1 MAVREIDELYDV
13 YLDVRQRWDTKV
25 GCHIRVT
32 IAALGLIHPAQ
43 YSEPDNL
50 KTVEPSPRF

>member
-25 GCHIRVT
+25 GATYVS
-32 IAALGLIHPAQ
+32 L
-43 YSEPDNL
+43 
-50 KTVEPSPRF
+50 